1 MEVTITKK
9 LFLTVDID
17 IPDDEITQ
25 ERLSEEIKK
34 VIEKHDDIEDW
45 DTTDWTGNERY
56 EAYET
61 YGGTELELN
70 FGWR

>member
-34 VIEKHDDIEDW
+34 VIEKHNDIEDW

-61 YGGTELELN
+61 YGGTNIELN
-70 FGWR
+70 F

>member
-1 MEVTITKK
+1 MEVTIIKK

-61 YGGTELELN
+61 YGGTNIELN
-70 FGWR
+70 F

>member
-25 ERLSEEIKK
+25 ERISEEIKK
-34 VIEKHDDIEDW
+34 AIEKHDDIEDW
-45 DTTDWTGNERY
+45 DTTDWTGKERY

-70 FGWR
+70 F

>member
-45 DTTDWTGNERY
+45 DTTDWTGSERY

-61 YGGTELELN
+61 YGGTNIELN
-70 FGWR
+70 F

>member
-25 ERLSEEIKK
+25 ERISDEIKK
-34 VIEKHDDIEDW
+34 VIDEHDDIEDW
-45 DTTDWTGNERY
+45 DTTDWTGKERY

-70 FGWR
+70 F

>member
-61 YGGTELELN
+61 YGGTDIELN
-70 FGWR
+70 F

>member
-61 YGGTELELN
+61 YGGTNIELN
-70 FGWR
+70 F

>member
-45 DTTDWTGNERY
+45 DTTDWTGKERY

-70 FGWR
+70 F

>member
-17 IPDDEITQ
+17 IPDDEITK

-45 DTTDWTGNERY
+45 DTTDWTGKERY

-70 FGWR
+70 F